1 MNAAQDSKTELDAH
15 SEATPCSP
23 NCLHDND
30 DAILTKADAI
40 LTKTESSAPSGNLWR
55 ILLRSPALL
64 AIGAVKLYQYLISP
78 WLGRRC
84 RFYPSCSQYFIL
96 SVQKFGLIR
105 GFCKGTARIC
115 RCHPWHPGGY
125 DPP

>member
-1 MNAAQDSKTELDAH
+1 MNSAHDSKTELLADKEPSTYPPECRH
-15 SEATPCSP
+15 E
-23 NCLHDND
+23 ND
-30 DAILTKADAI
+30 DAILTM
-40 LTKTESSAPSGNLWR
+40 TETSRPYRKLWR
-55 ILLRSPALL
+55 SLLHVPALL

-96 SVQKFGLIR
+96 SVQKFGLLR
-105 GFCKGTARIC
+105 GFCKGAARIC

>member
-1 MNAAQDSKTELDAH
+1 MNLARDLMTELQADKQT
-15 SEATPCSP
+15 ATCPP
-23 NCLHDND
+23 NCHHEND
-30 DAILTKADAI
+30 VAI
-40 LTKTESSAPSGNLWR
+40 LTKTEMSPSSKKNPGR
-55 ILLRSPALL
+55 LLQAPALL
-64 AIGAVKLYQYLISP
+64 VIGAVKLYQYLISP

-105 GFCKGTARIC
+105 GLCKGTARIC
-115 RCHPWHPGGY
+115 RCHPWNPGGY

>member
-1 MNAAQDSKTELDAH
+1 MSAVQDSKTELDAR
-15 SEATPCSP
+15 SEATQCSP
-23 NCLHDND
+23 NCLHEND
-30 DAILTKADAI
+30 DAILAGNETS
-40 LTKTESSAPSGNLWR
+40 TPYRNLWR
-55 ILLRSPALL
+55 VLLQGPALL

-105 GFCKGTARIC
+105 GFCKGAARIC